1 MGLNLYKEVTMNLQL
16 TNQHH
21 GFEENN
27 SSVTNAQ
34 RPLARGRD
42 CDIFAL
48 RLRER
53 PPEPLLEFFDPSP
66 KRPLSHTALKVI
78 DVLLT
83 GDLSR
88 IRSET
93 VADSLRVS
101 PTTLRRR
108 RSRDNMSYQTILDAV
123 RRHRCEESL
132 ADDWV
137 PGKCLAWDLG
147 YAEVNSFY
155 RAFRRWTGRNY
166 SDVKLL
172 LI

>member
-66 KRPLSHTALKVI
+66 KRPLSHTTLKVI

-93 VADSLRVS
+93 VADNSRIS

-108 RSRDNMSYQTILDAV
+108 LSRDSMRAIKPFWMRFDDTDV
-123 RRHRCEESL
+123 RRAWLTIGYLVNASPGIL
-132 ADDWV
+132 AMQR
-137 PGKCLAWDLG
+137 
-147 YAEVNSFY
+147 ST
-155 RAFRRWTGRNY
+155 AFIAHSADGPEGTTAT
-166 SDVKLL
+166 
-172 LI
+172 

>member
-1 MGLNLYKEVTMNLQL
+1 MTLQL
-16 TNQHH
+16 SNPHQ
-21 GFEENN
+21 GFDENSTALSN
-27 SSVTNAQ
+27 ET

-53 PPEPLLEFFDPSP
+53 PPEPPERLLEFFDPTP
-66 KRPLSHTALKVI
+66 QRPLSHTTLKVI

-93 VADSLRVS
+93 VADSLRIS

-108 RSRDNMSYQTILDAV
+108 LSRDSMSSQTILDAV

-132 ADDWV
+132 AQDWV

-155 RAFRRWTGRNY
+155 RAFRRWAGRNY